1 MRFRSYR
8 DVQDRRST
16 YLTYKQLRNLSAYI
30 QRGCHLKDAK
40 QMSISLQRPGKARL
54 ARLVIADDHELAR
67 AGLRTMLISQNGI
80 ELLAEAK
87 NGGEA
92 LELCRH
98 LRPDLALLDVRMPD
112 MDGLATC
119 RCIKQEVP
127 ITNVILITMHEN
139 PHYLLEALRAGAS
152 AYVLKDVTQR
162 ELLIT
167 IRRVLR
173 GEAMLDPKIVAGVL
187 GNMTGNP
194 PHLSHLPSVQLSPRE
209 REVLQLL
216 AQGLTNREIA
226 HTLTVSTSTIKI
238 HVEHILMKLDVADR
252 TQAAVRAIEL
262 GLLQT
267 SCKEP

>member
-1 MRFRSYR
+1 
-8 DVQDRRST
+8 
-16 YLTYKQLRNLSAYI
+16 
-30 QRGCHLKDAK
+30 
-40 QMSISLQRPGKARL
+40 MSISPQRPRKLEL

-67 AGLRTMLISQNGI
+67 AGLRTMLIGQHGI

-87 NGGEA
+87 SGREA

-98 LRPDLALLDVRMPD
+98 LQPDLALIDVRMPD

-119 RCIKQEVP
+119 RSIKQETP
-127 ITNVILITMHEN
+127 ATNVIFVTMHEN

-162 ELLIT
+162 ELLAT

-173 GEAMLDPKIVAGVL
+173 GESVLDPDIVMRVFGHMNDGLTHHA
-187 GNMTGNP
+187 
-194 PHLSHLPSVQLSPRE
+194 HLPTIHLSPRE

-226 HTLTVSTSTIKI
+226 RTLTVSASTIKI
-238 HVEHILMKLDVADR
+238 HVEHILAKLDVSDR

-262 GLLQT
+262 GLLQI
-267 SCKEP
+267 SYEE

>member
-1 MRFRSYR
+1 
-8 DVQDRRST
+8 
-16 YLTYKQLRNLSAYI
+16 
-30 QRGCHLKDAK
+30 
-40 QMSISLQRPGKARL
+40 MSISPRRQRSFEL

-67 AGLRTMLISQNGI
+67 AGLRTMLIGQHGI

-87 NGGEA
+87 NGREA

-98 LRPDLALLDVRMPD
+98 LQPDLALIDVRMPE

-119 RCIKQEVP
+119 RSIKQEVP
-127 ITNVILITMHEN
+127 ATNVILVTMHEN

-162 ELLIT
+162 ELLAT

-173 GEAMLDPKIVAGVL
+173 GESVLDPDIVVRVL
-187 GNMTGNP
+187 GHMTSDTPRQTN
-194 PHLSHLPSVQLSPRE
+194 LLAVQLSPRE

-226 HTLTVSTSTIKI
+226 RTLTVSASTIKI
-238 HVEHILMKLDVADR
+238 HVEHILAKLEVSDR

-262 GLLQT
+262 GLLQYVNAAYR
-267 SCKEP
+267 K

>member
-1 MRFRSYR
+1 
-8 DVQDRRST
+8 
-16 YLTYKQLRNLSAYI
+16 
-30 QRGCHLKDAK
+30 
-40 QMSISLQRPGKARL
+40 MSISPQVPRKHGQ

-67 AGLRTMLISQNGI
+67 AGLRTMLIGQHGI

-87 NGGEA
+87 NGREA
-92 LELCRH
+92 LELCRG
-98 LRPDLALLDVRMPD
+98 LQPDLALIDVRMPD

-119 RCIKQEVP
+119 RSIKQEVP
-127 ITNVILITMHEN
+127 ATNVILVTMHEN

-162 ELLIT
+162 ELLAT

-173 GEAMLDPKIVAGVL
+173 GESVLDPDIVVRVL
-187 GNMTGNP
+187 GHMSGDTSRHG
-194 PHLSHLPSVQLSPRE
+194 HLPAVQLSPRE

-226 HTLTVSTSTIKI
+226 RILTVSASTIKI
-238 HVEHILMKLDVADR
+238 HVEHILAKLDVSDR

-262 GLLQT
+262 GLLQPAYR
-267 SCKEP
+267 E